1 MLIAIVFSRGTD
13 TDCIHHQHTPLSTG
27 DASPRQGHG
36 QLLLRVVSTLEWCR
50 NLSTAGFTQLK
61 PERRSTKSG
70 LWVWT
75 RELRNPAG
83 MGHCSL
89 RARKAPSGAA
99 SSADRGPASPQEDR
113 DRRRKTP
120 AIENYRIFSTMRWK
134 DRGDGRSSTT
144 LMCKCSFG
152 LLPQLPCLGLG
163 KMLWSFADR
172 VSRSALLIMI
182 VRRNKGLNAV
192 LLPNC

>member
-1 MLIAIVFSRGTD
+1 MLIAIGFSRGTD

-61 PERRSTKSG
+61 PERSSTKSG
-70 LWVWT
+70 LWAWT
-75 RELRNPAG
+75 RELRNPPG
-83 MGHCSL
+83 MGRCSL
-89 RARKAPSGAA
+89 RALKAPSGTA
-99 SSADRGPASPQEDR
+99 SSADRGPVYPKDDR

-120 AIENYRIFSTMRWK
+120 AIGNYRISSTMRWK
-134 DRGDGRSSTT
+134 DRGDGRLSTT

-152 LLPQLPCLGLG
+152 LLPQLPCLG
-163 KMLWSFADR
+163 
-172 VSRSALLIMI
+172 
-182 VRRNKGLNAV
+182 V
-192 LLPNC
+192 LQVGCLVLHY